1 MILPIYT
8 FGSQILRDQTVEIE
22 NDSEVLQQLIDDMFE
37 TMYNAS
43 GVGLAA
49 PQVGRHERLF
59 IVDPKSMLDDDEE
72 DEFVDLPGPLVFI
85 NPRIIVHEDLEVE
98 FEEGCLSIP
107 EMREVVVRPDEVE
120 VEYLD
125 RTMKPMRLAA
135 SGLLSRVIQHEFDH
149 LNGVLFVD
157 HLSPLKRRLL
167 RRRLREMS
175 RGDVTAEYPICTAP
189 EAERQA

>member
-8 FGSQILRDQTVEIE
+8 FGAQVLREMTRELE
-22 NDSEVLQQLIDDMFE
+22 GDSDDLQQLIDDMFE

-59 IVDPKSMLDDDEE
+59 IVDPGSMLDEDDE
-72 DEFVDLPGPLVFI
+72 DQPDDLPGPMVFI
-85 NPRIIVHEDLEVE
+85 NPTVTLIEGGDVE

-107 EMREVVVRPDEVE
+107 EMRENVVRPEEIEVE
-120 VEYLD
+120 FLD
-125 RTMKPMRLAA
+125 REMKPMRLVA

-167 RRRLREMS
+167 RRRLREMG
-175 RGDVTAEYPICTAP
+175 RGEVTADYPILTAP
-189 EAERQA
+189 EVGRMA